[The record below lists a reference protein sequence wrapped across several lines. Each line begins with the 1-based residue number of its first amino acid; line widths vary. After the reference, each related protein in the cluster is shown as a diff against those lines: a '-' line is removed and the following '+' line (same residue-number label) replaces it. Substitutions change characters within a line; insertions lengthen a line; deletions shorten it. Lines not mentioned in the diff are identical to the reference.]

1 MSGNSRQLETQW
13 VRNLKK
19 GDSLAFEE
27 LFHIYGKRLYH
38 FSLGYLKS
46 KPDAEEIVQEVFLRI
61 WHLRTSL
68 DPGLSFN
75 AYLFKIAYR
84 QIMERFRKISLER
97 RYLADISAD
106 VVTFTDE
113 LNERADYHSLLEL
126 VKKSIDRLPPRQKE
140 ILLMRRSG
148 GLAVAEIAENL
159 GLSPKTVE
167 HHLTEA
173 LKNIKAC
180 LQSDQAAAMLFLCL
194 FLPNPPSPY
203 GNCCTERPTG

>member
-1 MSGNSRQLETQW
+1 METQW

-68 DPGLSFN
+68 DPGFSFN

-84 QIMERFRKISLER
+84 LIMEKFRKLTLER
-97 RYLADISAD
+97 RYLADISAE

-113 LNERADYHSLLEL
+113 LNDRTDYHSLLEL
-126 VKKSIDRLPPRQKE
+126 VQRSINRLPPRQKE
-140 ILLMRRSG
+140 VLLMRRSG
-148 GLAVAEIAENL
+148 GMAVADIAENL
-159 GLSPKTVE
+159 GISPKTVE

-173 LKNIKAC
+173 LKNIKAWMNR
-180 LQSDQAAAMLFLCL
+180 DQVASMLFFYL
-194 FLPNPPSPY
+194 FLRELPFVGKGSS
-203 GNCCTERPTG
+203 

>member
-1 MSGNSRQLETQW
+1 MSGKVRQLEYQW
-13 VRNLKK
+13 VKNLKR
-19 GDSLAFEE
+19 GDALAFEE

-46 KPDAEEIVQEVFLRI
+46 KPDAEEIVQEVFLKI
-61 WHLRTSL
+61 WHLRASL

-84 QIMERFRKISLER
+84 QIMERFRKLSLER
-97 RYLADISAD
+97 RYLADISAE
-106 VVTFTDE
+106 VVPFTDE

-126 VKKSIDRLPPRQKE
+126 VRKSIDRLPPRQKE
-140 ILLMRRSG
+140 VLLMRRSG
-148 GLAVAEIAENL
+148 GMAVADIAEKL

-180 LQSDQAAAMLFLCL
+180 LNGDQADAMLFFCL
-194 FLPNPPSPY
+194 FIRDLPSSCK
-203 GNCCTERPTG
+203 GIF

>member
-61 WHLRTSL
+61 WHLRASL
-68 DPGLSFN
+68 DPGFSFN

-84 QIMERFRKISLER
+84 LIMEKFRKLTLER
-97 RYLADISAD
+97 RYLADISAE

-113 LNERADYHSLLEL
+113 LNDRTDYHSLLEL
-126 VKKSIDRLPPRQKE
+126 VQRLINRLPPRQKE
-140 ILLMRRSG
+140 VLLMRRSG
-148 GLAVAEIAENL
+148 GMAVADIAENL
-159 GLSPKTVE
+159 GISPKTVE

-173 LKNIKAC
+173 LKNIKAWMNR
-180 LQSDQAAAMLFLCL
+180 DQVASMLFFYL
-194 FLPNPPSPY
+194 FLRELPFVGKGSS
-203 GNCCTERPTG
+203 

>member
-61 WHLRTSL
+61 WHLRASL
-68 DPGLSFN
+68 DPGFSFN

-84 QIMERFRKISLER
+84 LIMEKFRKLTLER
-97 RYLADISAD
+97 RYLADISAE

-113 LNERADYHSLLEL
+113 LNDRTDYHSLLEL
-126 VKKSIDRLPPRQKE
+126 VQRSINRLPPRQKE
-140 ILLMRRSG
+140 VLLMRRSG
-148 GLAVAEIAENL
+148 GMAVADIAENL
-159 GLSPKTVE
+159 GISPKTVE

-173 LKNIKAC
+173 LKNIKAWMNR
-180 LQSDQAAAMLFLCL
+180 DQVASMLFFYL
-194 FLPNPPSPY
+194 FLRELPFVGKGSS
-203 GNCCTERPTG
+203 

>member
-1 MSGNSRQLETQW
+1 MSGKVRQLEYQW
-13 VRNLKK
+13 VKNLKR
-19 GDSLAFEE
+19 GDALAFEE

-46 KPDAEEIVQEVFLRI
+46 KPDAEEIVQEVFLKI
-61 WHLRTSL
+61 WHLRASL
-68 DPGLSFN
+68 DPDLSFN

-84 QIMERFRKISLER
+84 QIMERFRKTSLER
-97 RYLADISAD
+97 RYLADISTE

-113 LNERADYHSLLEL
+113 MNERADYHSLLEL
-126 VKKSIDRLPPRQKE
+126 VRKSIDRLPPRQKE
-140 ILLMRRSG
+140 VLLMRRSG
-148 GLAVAEIAENL
+148 GMAVADIAEKL

-180 LQSDQAAAMLFLCL
+180 LNGDQAAAMLFFCL
-194 FLPNPPSPY
+194 FIRDLPSSSKGPF
-203 GNCCTERPTG
+203 

>member
-1 MSGNSRQLETQW
+1 MGGKSRQLEIQW
-13 VRNLKK
+13 VKNLKK
-19 GDSLAFEE
+19 GDALAFEE
-27 LFHIYGKRLYH
+27 LFHLYGKRLYH

-46 KPDAEEIVQEVFLRI
+46 KPDAEEIVQEVFLKI

-68 DPGLSFN
+68 DPDLSFN

-97 RYLADISAD
+97 RYLADISAE

-113 LNERADYHSLLEL
+113 MNERADYHSLLEL
-126 VKKSIDRLPPRQKE
+126 VQKSIDRLPPRQKE
-140 ILLMRRSG
+140 VLLMRRSAG
-148 GLAVAEIAENL
+148 MAVADIAENL

-167 HHLTEA
+167 HHFTEA

-180 LQSDQAAAMLFLCL
+180 INSDNAAAMLFFCL
-194 FLPNPPSPY
+194 FLSDYSSSRETP
-203 GNCCTERPTG
+203 GE

>member
-68 DPGLSFN
+68 DPGFSFN

-84 QIMERFRKISLER
+84 LIMEKFRKLTLER
-97 RYLADISAD
+97 RYLADISAE

-113 LNERADYHSLLEL
+113 LNDRTDYHSLLEL
-126 VKKSIDRLPPRQKE
+126 VQRSINRLPPRQKE
-140 ILLMRRSG
+140 VLLMRRSG
-148 GLAVAEIAENL
+148 GMAVADIAENL
-159 GLSPKTVE
+159 GISPKTVE

-173 LKNIKAC
+173 LKNIKAWMNR
-180 LQSDQAAAMLFLCL
+180 DQVASMLFFYL
-194 FLPNPPSPY
+194 FLRELPFVGKGSS
-203 GNCCTERPTG
+203 